1 MSPTTAAARV
11 SVNIGTTFGP
21 GYEVVHKDGLP
32 PRNPLPGLRDGR
44 RAIYRRVI
52 TVSNDRVDDEDA
64 LYGAL
69 AFKDQDRT
77 ATLME
82 ALHQVLDQELDRTV
96 ERGDILLDVPFRP
109 REGLAH
115 PVWIYSGRRPGRPM
129 ELAQSPVVS
138 SLKSEFDTHV
148 KKCRVFLH
156 PEVLTELGTRLD
168 AVRPKLLT
176 TLKAS
181 CGL

>member
-1 MSPTTAAARV
+1 
-11 SVNIGTTFGP
+11 
-21 GYEVVHKDGLP
+21 
-32 PRNPLPGLRDGR
+32 
-44 RAIYRRVI
+44 
-52 TVSNDRVDDEDA
+52 
-64 LYGAL
+64 
-69 AFKDQDRT
+69 
-77 ATLME
+77 
-82 ALHQVLDQELDRTV
+82 
-96 ERGDILLDVPFRP
+96 
-109 REGLAH
+109 
-115 PVWIYSGRRPGRPM
+115 M